1 MARSSDPTRFTI
13 AEARDALAAKDI
25 SARELAQAHV
35 DAVGKARSLN
45 AFITET
51 PDHAMSRAAQSDARI
66 AAGEARPLEGIPLA
80 IKDLFCTQGV
90 RTTAASRILDNFVPT
105 YESTVS
111 QNLWDAGAVMV

>member
-35 DAVGKARSLN
+35 DAVARARTLN

-51 PDHAMSRAAQSDARI
+51 PDHALSRAAQSDARI

-80 IKDLFCTQGV
+80 IKDSVLHPGCAHHGGEPHPGQF
-90 RTTAASRILDNFVPT
+90 RPHL
-105 YESTVS
+105 
-111 QNLWDAGAVMV
+111 